1 MQDLIKQEQF
11 ELEVLERLNSGRFL
25 NYLIFGGGTMLR
37 LCFGLNRFSV
47 DLDFWL
53 IKKIDTSKLFNNLK
67 KYLNQFYTIKDCAN
81 KFYTLLFE
89 LKSPSYRRS
98 LKIEIRKKPK
108 KIKTESVIAYSPY
121 SNIQVFLKVVSLE
134 DMMQAKINSLI
145 DRKEIRD
152 AFDIE
157 FLFKKG
163 INLPSSTQ
171 ILRKIIEVIESF
183 DQKDYK
189 VKLAS
194 LLLEKE
200 RKYYVKE
207 NFKILRLAIQEKLK
221 SIK

>member
-25 NYLIFGGGTMLR
+25 TYLVFGGETMLR
-37 LCFGLNRFSV
+37 LCFGLNRFSA

-53 IKKIDTSKLFNNLK
+53 IKKIDTSKLFGDLK

-89 LKSPSYRRS
+89 LKSSSYRRS

-108 KIKTESVIAYSPY
+108 KIKTERAIAYSPY

-152 AFDIE
+152 ALMKCEILEDYPDDPRGAG
-157 FLFKKG
+157 LSG
-163 INLPSSTQ
+163 IG
-171 ILRKIIEVIESF
+171 IFRRKSNSCCLWSDEM
-183 DQKDYK
+183 
-189 VKLAS
+189 
-194 LLLEKE
+194 
-200 RKYYVKE
+200 
-207 NFKILRLAIQEKLK
+207 
-221 SIK
+221 